1 VLQLSEPKPLEP
13 TVESHGFKLVEE
25 DDVAF
30 SLGLCREIQRIYSSY
45 HEGTLTPTD
54 GVRDGLTLSL
64 EMVTVLRAT
73 VTEGMPALRLE
84 VASAQAREMVGVLFG
99 MSSADRNLIASQ
111 ARRKLSRMATP
122 ELELGQRTYQ
132 PVGSRPNGQSKPR
145 IKKSKTRESIF
156 ARLSFQRRRRLAAAS
171 YTG

>member
-1 VLQLSEPKPLEP
+1 MLQLSEPKSLEP
-13 TVESHGFKLVEE
+13 MVEPHGFKLVEE

-45 HEGTLTPTD
+45 HEGVLTPTE

-64 EMVTVLRAT
+64 EMVAVLTAT

-99 MSSADRNLIASQ
+99 MSRADRNLIASQ

-122 ELELGQRTYQ
+122 ELDHRGYNPASL
-132 PVGSRPNGQSKPR
+132 RPDALTNATRKKP
-145 IKKSKTRESIF
+145 KARESIF
-156 ARLSFQRRRRLAAAS
+156 ARLSFHRRRRLAASS

>member
-1 VLQLSEPKPLEP
+1 MLQLSEPKSLEP
-13 TVESHGFKLVEE
+13 TVEPHGFKLVEE

-45 HEGTLTPTD
+45 HEGVLTATD

-64 EMVTVLRAT
+64 EMVTLLRAT

-111 ARRKLSRMATP
+111 ARRKLSRMAAP
-122 ELELGQRTYQ
+122 EPEDRSYL
-132 PVGSRPNGQSKPR
+132 PVGSRSDWHVKPR
-145 IKKSKTRESIF
+145 ADKPKSRESIF
-156 ARLSFQRRRRLAAAS
+156 SRLSFHRRRRLAATS
-171 YTG
+171 YIG

>member
-1 VLQLSEPKPLEP
+1 MLQLSEPKSLEP
-13 TVESHGFKLVEE
+13 MVEAHGFKLVEE

-45 HEGTLTPTD
+45 HDGDLTPTD

-64 EMVTVLRAT
+64 EMLTVLTAT

-84 VASAQAREMVGVLFG
+84 VASAQTREMIGVLFG
-99 MSSADRNLIASQ
+99 MSRADRALIASQ

-122 ELELGQRTYQ
+122 ELDHRAYKPAGL
-132 PVGSRPNGQSKPR
+132 RPDAPTKPKA
-145 IKKSKTRESIF
+145 KKPKARESIF
-156 ARLSFQRRRRLAAAS
+156 ARLSFHRRRRLAASS